1 MKKATFISGP
11 PGGGKWALAQQLA
24 EPIKG
29 NTLYISPVNIN
40 KNNLLNVLRT
50 DDYQILFIDW
60 PINARF
66 AEQKQ
71 IAQTLVEAIQE
82 GTKKDIF
89 ILSQRPAMIE
99 LKGVIEDLTPQLK

>member
-60 PINARF
+60 PIILEIKFYRV
-66 AEQKQ
+66 ETSQ
-71 IAQTLVEAIQE
+71 I
-82 GTKKDIF
+82 
-89 ILSQRPAMIE
+89 PYMIE
-99 LKGVIEDLTPQLK
+99 IEIKDSDTRKIREMGKAFFII